1 MQEICTAMAK
11 MLRKDKE
18 KIQVLATQQRT
29 NLAEVSNQDARTSSD
44 TYYLDSVDSILSK
57 FGSVNHILTRDFPFY
72 SQQRERHE
80 VQ

>member
-1 MQEICTAMAK
+1 MQEICTVMAK

-29 NLAEVSNQDARTSSD
+29 NLAEVSNQDARISSD
-44 TYYLDSVDSILSK
+44 TYYLDSVGSILSK

-80 VQ
+80 V